1 MVRVGSSKTI
11 YISKIFMFFI
21 AISCSC
27 FTASW
32 VGAQDLRAT
41 NFKVEPFDGRR
52 GNKGDYTGAWIRLQ
66 GVTING
72 DRIGRSSVGFE
83 FSGNY
88 PNQPMRNFGFSSE
101 RTFTDLPRRAA
112 DRTHESLGYRF
123 WVDARSGSQKARQKY
138 QMLNETDKILMK
150 GICGL
155 MSDER
160 FVTNVLS
167 QMTNSRP
174 NSYYDYVDNKY
185 NQYWGNERRK
195 REVLRLANICNR
207 GIGNAGSQKVAF
219 ELKSMPS
226 VKLSL
231 CGFELENVQTISNL
245 KSIQRGLAN
254 RDLYN
259 GGIDGKFGKGSCSA
273 LTKWSKCEN
282 VGSKVLSDGA
292 LSKLIKTNPSARE
305 LACYGKTTDNVAKLT
320 FSDFQLRPVDGRS
333 EGRDIVGSWITLRNV
348 KIDGNP
354 GAKKT
359 IWFEILGRFPSQRME
374 MIGFS
379 SKRTFENMPE
389 YIGEKFGNPNLGYG
403 FAVRTQNV
411 AGTRSR
417 FQQLDKNDRLVLK
430 GICGLMA
437 NESFVADVVK
447 KLESQKEFGFR
458 DYVDNQFM
466 KFWKKGS
473 KAREIVSVAE
483 SCNRSVGNTG
493 AKSVAFVSSNNS
505 PSVTPASG
513 SIAAVSSCNQRKLQV
528 RSNQNVLKS
537 LDLYTSTVDGVSGP
551 NYRKAVAGGEKLLGQ
566 WSDAKQDCLG
576 VTERKILEA
585 VVAARKRGSSC
596 EYLPNS
602 TEIKNRFNG
611 LQSAGVIDRAKLDHE
626 KASGLIWMIDTV
638 SDLEMRL
645 SFLNFYSS
653 TNSSI
658 RDCRLDNEEL
668 KALKPEPE
676 ELPVSSEIPAE
687 SISMAVV
694 KTAGSATLSLV
705 VEGSDLETSL
715 VSKSIFG
722 LSNQVKMDIIFDM
735 SGGSPILDLVV
746 SEDDTK
752 INLHFF
758 DNYSQSAGF
767 AAGLKELTLGKTPN
781 DQSAF
786 RIRMLD
792 NGKSNIDNG
801 DFRKLLSKMP
811 SKDQAMIAAL
821 CGHVAGVSTSSEGFE
836 AQFLNA
842 EDKAT
847 FRSSL
852 FSNPQVRSAVNKLAT
867 QCVAEVRATGAVEAS
882 FKMSVPPIV
891 CTAAEND
898 GLASLDTQIEADQKS
913 LLKVKDE
920 INQLQSQRPLFQFKE
935 CAAYADNAE
944 SAAKRREILQER
956 VVQAELDT
964 KDATTRMDAGRTLAT
979 RLADLKAPADICFV
993 ENKDLRTD
1001 VNEFVFELDPVFVGI
1016 QCPGT
1021 DDAPKNPVQ
1030 IVINEINAEILALLE
1045 VHISEDE
1052 IAALEA
1058 ERDDKLQEFR
1068 ELAARLAAIEQSKAS
1083 PEQVQEQTDTNA
1095 SLRQTIDDIE
1105 ARIVSL
1111 ENEIRDLNGI
1121 LANNAGMIEDIDALN
1136 QRLVELSAQKERR
1149 QIALDETKS
1158 TSLGALAVISQRDLE
1173 ISKLEDQ
1180 ISNLKIQMEAASST
1194 SSTLVEEVVQ
1204 LGQDIA
1210 DTTQR
1215 VTTLEANVS
1224 EAQALIDN
1232 ANGAIG
1238 QKSQEVSNLDAE
1250 LSKKV
1255 AEATILSN
1263 SVTTLAPQ
1271 ADAAETTVEGM
1282 RASLETDYV
1291 PIAQFQEKA
1300 ARLNELTQ
1308 AVTERTKL
1316 IQELRLDLGS
1326 IEQEEQ
1332 LLIKMC
1338 VADAQCKAAMG
1349 ERLGVDQ

>member
-1 MVRVGSSKTI
+1 MVRIGALKFVLTVLAFFITTMLASTLSAEQLTVRYAAQNYKGPPKFRLQAYNKGSSRAVWRSKTI
-11 YISKIFMFFI
+11 EAKGGFDTERFGTNRASLRWQTITFQLDPNIDADYFRISFLNDN
-21 AISCSC
+21 AAANPS
-27 FTASW
+27 
-32 VGAQDLRAT
+32 R
-41 NFKVEPFDGRR
+41 
-52 GNKGDYTGAWIRLQ
+52 
-66 GVTING
+66 G
-72 DRIGRSSVGFE
+72 DR
-83 FSGNY
+83 
-88 PNQPMRNFGFSSE
+88 NFFVRWIEYRGKRYQASKGKKSAKCDQQ
-101 RTFTDLPRRAA
+101 TWVMACA
-112 DRTHESLGYRF
+112 GSLDIMVNNDGK
-123 WVDARSGSQKARQKY
+123 D
-138 QMLNETDKILMK
+138 NEVF
-150 GICGL
+150 GI
-155 MSDER
+155 
-160 FVTNVLS
+160 TNVCGYTFS
-167 QMTNSRP
+167 N
-174 NSYYDYVDNKY
+174 
-185 NQYWGNERRK
+185 G
-195 REVLRLANICNR
+195 
-207 GIGNAGSQKVAF
+207 
-219 ELKSMPS
+219 KSPS
-226 VKLSL
+226 D
-231 CGFELENVQTISNL
+231 L

-259 GGIDGKFGKGSCSA
+259 GGIDGKFGKGSCGA
-273 LTKWSKCEN
+273 LEKWAKCEN
-282 VGSKVLSDGA
+282 VGSKLLSDGT
-292 LSKLIKTNPSARE
+292 LSKLTKTNPSARE
-305 LACYGKTTDNVAKLT
+305 LACYGNRPARTTQPVILSVNSSDNYRNERGQHT
-320 FSDFQLRPVDGRS
+320 
-333 EGRDIVGSWITLRNV
+333 IINV
-348 KIDGNP
+348 KMRNRWGNRAEFKLNGYVTGTKP
-354 GAKKT
+354 NGVCLVYGDRNNDNKCFTVYDSNNTIKQTIAKFNKRDKENITDACALIVTQFNKIRQKT
-359 IWFEILGRFPSQRME
+359 ENNNSRKLVDQRKSA
-374 MIGFS
+374 F
-379 SKRTFENMPE
+379 T
-389 YIGEKFGNPNLGYG
+389 G
-403 FAVRTQNV
+403 FAYKCLV
-411 AGTRSR
+411 AIQSSFPGTRY
-417 FQQLDKNDRLVLK
+417 
-430 GICGLMA
+430 A
-437 NESFVADVVK
+437 A
-447 KLESQKEFGFR
+447 
-458 DYVDNQFM
+458 
-466 KFWKKGS
+466 
-473 KAREIVSVAE
+473 A
-483 SCNRSVGNTG
+483 SVGL
-493 AKSVAFVSSNNS
+493 VAPTLEG
-505 PSVTPASG
+505 PSTPDQVASG
-513 SIAAVSSCNQRKLQV
+513 ASCKQSKLQI
-528 RSNQNVLKS
+528 RFNQNVLKS
-537 LDLYTSTVDGVSGP
+537 LDLYTSTVDGISGP
-551 NYRKAVAGGEKLLGQ
+551 NYRKAVAGGEKLIGQ

-611 LQSAGVIDRAKLDHE
+611 LKSAGVTDKAKLDHE

-653 TNSSI
+653 TNSSM

-668 KALKPEPE
+668 KTVLPRPPEP
-676 ELPVSSEIPAE
+676 PVSSEIPAE
-687 SISMAVV
+687 TISMSAV
-694 KTAGSATLSLV
+694 KAAGSATLSLV

-715 VSKSIFG
+715 LSKSIFG
-722 LSNQVKMDIIFDM
+722 LNNQVKMDIKFDM
-735 SGGSPILDLVV
+735 SGGSPILDFIV
-746 SEDDTK
+746 SENDTK
-752 INLHFF
+752 INLHFY

-781 DQSAF
+781 NQPAF

-801 DFRKLLSKMP
+801 DFRKLLAKMP
-811 SKDQAMIAAL
+811 NKDHAMISAL

-836 AQFLNA
+836 AQFTNP

-852 FSNPQVRSAVNKLAT
+852 FSNPQVRSAVNKLAA
-867 QCVAEVRATGAVEAS
+867 QCVTEVRTTGAIEAS
-882 FKMSVPPIV
+882 FKISAPPIV

-898 GLASLDTQIEADQKS
+898 GLASLDTQIADEQDS
-913 LLKVKDE
+913 LLGVKDE
-920 INQLQSQRPLFQFKE
+920 INQLQSQRPLFQFNE

-944 SAAKRREILQER
+944 SATKTLEILQEK
-956 VVQAELDT
+956 VVQAELDA
-964 KDATTRMDAGRTLAT
+964 KDATIRLDAGRILAT
-979 RLADLKAPADICFV
+979 RLADLKAPADICLV
-993 ENKDLRTD
+993 ENKALREE

-1058 ERDDKLQEFR
+1058 ERDNKLQEFR
-1068 ELAARLAAIEQSKAS
+1068 ELAARLAVIEQSKAS

-1105 ARIVSL
+1105 ADILSL
-1111 ENEIRDLNGI
+1111 ENEIRDLNGV

-1136 QRLVELSAQKERR
+1136 QRLVELSAQKDNR
-1149 QIALDETKS
+1149 QSALDEAKS
-1158 TSLGALAVISQRDLE
+1158 TALGAQAVISQRDLE
-1173 ISKLEDQ
+1173 ISKLEGQ
-1180 ISNLKIQMEAASST
+1180 ISNLEIQMEAASST

-1224 EAQALIDN
+1224 EAQAFIDN

-1238 QKSQEVSNLDAE
+1238 QKSQEVSKLDAE

>member
-11 YISKIFMFFI
+11 FMSKIFMFFI

-52 GNKGDYTGAWIRLQ
+52 GNKGDWTGAWIRLE

-112 DRTHESLGYRF
+112 DRTHERLGYRF

-155 MSDER
+155 MSDDR

-174 NSYYDYVDNKY
+174 NSYRDYVDNKY

-207 GIGNAGSQKVAF
+207 GIGNAGSQKITF

-226 VKLSL
+226 VKPSL

-245 KSIQRGLAN
+245 KSIQSGLAK
-254 RDLYN
+254 RSLYS

-551 NYRKAVAGGEKLLGQ
+551 NYRKAVAGGEKLIGQ
-566 WSDAKQDCLG
+566 WADAKKDCLG
-576 VTERKILEA
+576 VIERKILEA

-611 LQSAGVIDRAKLDHE
+611 LKSAGVTDKAKLDHE
-626 KASGLIWMIDTV
+626 KASGLIWMIETV
-638 SDLEMRL
+638 SELEMRL

-653 TNSSI
+653 RNSSM
-658 RDCRLDNEEL
+658 RDCRLSNKEL
-668 KALKPEPE
+668 KALETKPVEPK
-676 ELPVSSEIPAE
+676 PV
-687 SISMAVV
+687 VV
-694 KTAGSATLSLV
+694 AKAPTC
-705 VEGSDLETSL
+705 
-715 VSKSIFG
+715 
-722 LSNQVKMDIIFDM
+722 
-735 SGGSPILDLVV
+735 
-746 SEDDTK
+746 EDDPALCSIVQLCGK
-752 INLHFF
+752 
-758 DNYSQSAGF
+758 
-767 AAGLKELTLGKTPN
+767 AASTV
-781 DQSAF
+781 
-786 RIRMLD
+786 
-792 NGKSNIDNG
+792 NG
-801 DFRKLLSKMP
+801 DRAWNTDAK
-811 SKDQAMIAAL
+811 AADYVALAKSSGVTCGVKPKPVVVAKAPTCEDDPTKCSVIEL
-821 CGHVAGVSTSSEGFE
+821 C
-836 AQFLNA
+836 Q
-842 EDKAT
+842 
-847 FRSSL
+847 
-852 FSNPQVRSAVNKLAT
+852 Q
-867 QCVAEVRATGAVEAS
+867 ATGMNTSGEK
-882 FKMSVPPIV
+882 FW
-891 CTAAEND
+891 
-898 GLASLDTQIEADQKS
+898 
-913 LLKVKDE
+913 
-920 INQLQSQRPLFQFKE
+920 
-935 CAAYADNAE
+935 
-944 SAAKRREILQER
+944 
-956 VVQAELDT
+956 
-964 KDATTRMDAGRTLAT
+964 RMDAALQAYVDTAKSTGVTCGVVSKVIETAKLETCENTPSKCSLAELCQRAISFETGKLGWTTTINGAPYVQFAKNSGMTCGVQENLVAAVPEQKQVEPPAPKKVLKYTNRKALVIGNANYVDQTPLKNPINDAKAVAAKLEQIGFEVTYKENLEYREFGRTLG
-979 RLADLKAPADICFV
+979 D
-993 ENKDLRTD
+993 
-1001 VNEFVFELDPVFVGI
+1001 FER
-1016 QCPGT
+1016 
-1021 DDAPKNPVQ
+1021 
-1030 IVINEINAEILALLE
+1030 E
-1045 VHISEDE
+1045 V
-1052 IAALEA
+1052 
-1058 ERDDKLQEFR
+1058 
-1068 ELAARLAAIEQSKAS
+1068 
-1083 PEQVQEQTDTNA
+1083 
-1095 SLRQTIDDIE
+1095 
-1105 ARIVSL
+1105 
-1111 ENEIRDLNGI
+1111 
-1121 LANNAGMIEDIDALN
+1121 
-1136 QRLVELSAQKERR
+1136 
-1149 QIALDETKS
+1149 
-1158 TSLGALAVISQRDLE
+1158 
-1173 ISKLEDQ
+1173 
-1180 ISNLKIQMEAASST
+1180 ASSDI
-1194 SSTLVEEVVQ
+1194 SLIYYAGHGIEVDSV
-1204 LGQDIA
+1204 
-1210 DTTQR
+1210 
-1215 VTTLEANVS
+1215 NY
-1224 EAQALIDN
+1224 LIP
-1232 ANGAIG
+1232 
-1238 QKSQEVSNLDAE
+1238 VDAE
-1250 LSKKV
+1250 LSNPSDVKFETV
-1255 AEATILSN
+1255 MLE
-1263 SVTTLAPQ
+1263 
-1271 ADAAETTVEGM
+1271 DAV
-1282 RASLETDYV
+1282 RASLNTG
-1291 PIAQFQEKA
+1291 
-1300 ARLNELTQ
+1300 
-1308 AVTERTKL
+1308 KL
-1316 IQELRLDLGS
+1316 SMVLVDACRDNPFAKSMIGGS
-1326 IEQEEQ
+1326 RSVGRGLSI
-1332 LLIKMC
+1332 
-1338 VADAQCKAAMG
+1338 VDAQPGKIDQIISFAAESG
-1349 ERLGVDQ
+1349 EVAEDGTGNNSPYATSLLELLDEPNLEVGKLFRKLGDNVERMTNGKQIPVTRNRLSGEDIYLVVE